1 MSGHDDFAFD
11 ALPGLPER
19 PPQGEDILWQ
29 GRPAPLALARDAYGL
44 TWIAGYFA
52 LIVVWRAAS
61 GYADGGLA
69 MALAKGLPYLMLAG
83 LGLAVVFGLAWI
95 QARSTTYT
103 ITSARVVQQIGAALP
118 VTFNLPF
125 VKIGSASLSLKRDG
139 TGTIAL
145 QTLGD
150 TRISYLVAWPHVRP
164 WMAKTE
170 PALRAIPDAAA
181 VAKLLASAAETRL
194 AVPVI
199 SRVDGQFAAVAAEY
213 GTAS

>member
-29 GRPAPLALARDAYGL
+29 GRPAPLALAREAYGL

-52 LIVVWRAAS
+52 LIVVWRA
-61 GYADGGLA
+61 GTGFADGGLA
-69 MALAKGLPYLMLAG
+69 MALAKGLPYLMLAV
-83 LGLAVVFGLAWI
+83 LGLAVVYGLAWI
-95 QARSTTYT
+95 QARTTTYT
-103 ITSARVVQQIGAALP
+103 ITSARVVQRIGAALP

-125 VKIGSASLSLKRDG
+125 VQIGSASLAVRRDG

-150 TRISYLVAWPHVRP
+150 TCISYLIAWPHVRP
-164 WMAKTE
+164 WMMSKTE

-181 VAKLLASAAETRL
+181 VAKVLADAAETRL

-199 SRVDGQFAAVAAEY
+199 SRGDSQLAAVAAE
-213 GTAS
+213 

>member
-44 TWIAGYFA
+44 TWIAAYFA
-52 LIVVWRAAS
+52 VIILWRGAS
-61 GYADGGLA
+61 GFADGGVA
-69 MALAKGLPYLMLAG
+69 MALAMGLPYLMLAF
-83 LGLAVVFGLAWI
+83 LGLAVVYGLAWV
-95 QARSTTYT
+95 QARTTTYT
-103 ITSARVVQQIGAALP
+103 ITTARVVLRIGAALP

-125 VKIGSASLSLKRDG
+125 AQIGSASLAQKRDG

-145 QTLGD
+145 QTLGE
-150 TRISYLVAWPHVRP
+150 TRISYLVIWPHVRP
-164 WMAKTE
+164 WTLRKAE

-181 VAKLLASAAETRL
+181 VAKLLAEAAETRL
-194 AVPVI
+194 SVPVI
-199 SRVDGQFAAVAAEY
+199 ARTGPGRAAVAVQ
-213 GTAS
+213 

>member
-44 TWIAGYFA
+44 TWIAAYFT
-52 LIVVWRAAS
+52 LIVLWRA
-61 GYADGGLA
+61 GTGFADGGLA
-69 MALAKGLPYLMLAG
+69 MALAMGLPYLMLAC
-83 LGLAVVFGLAWI
+83 LGLAVIYGLAWI

-103 ITSARVVQQIGAALP
+103 ITSARVVQRIGAALP

-125 VKIGSASLSLKRDG
+125 VQIGSASLAVKRDG

-145 QTLGD
+145 QTLGE
-150 TRISYLVAWPHVRP
+150 TRISYLIAWPHVRP
-164 WMAKTE
+164 WTMSKTQ

-181 VAKLLASAAETRL
+181 VAKLLAEAAETRL
-194 AVPVI
+194 SVPVI
-199 SRVDGQFAAVAAEY
+199 RRTDGGLAAVAAE
-213 GTAS
+213 